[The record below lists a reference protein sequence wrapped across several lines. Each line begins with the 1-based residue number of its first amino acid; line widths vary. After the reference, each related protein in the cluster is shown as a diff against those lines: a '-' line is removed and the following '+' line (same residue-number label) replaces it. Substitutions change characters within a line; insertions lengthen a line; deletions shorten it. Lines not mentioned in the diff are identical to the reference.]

1 MQDLEVLDRQ
11 QDIVLKR
18 LYARRMLAGL
28 AVQIAVADGVF
39 VAYAWAG
46 RNWDVPPSAMQV
58 WLGATV
64 IEVVSVVLVITRY
77 LFPSSA
83 PESAAASSPESP
95 AS

>member
-1 MQDLEVLDRQ
+1 MGDLDVLDRQ

-18 LYARRMLAGL
+18 LYARRMLGGL
-28 AVQIAVADGVF
+28 AAQIAVADAVF

-46 RNWDVPPSAMQV
+46 KSWDVPPDAMQV

-64 IEVVSVVLVITRY
+64 VEVVSVVLVITRY

-83 PESAAASSPESP
+83 SEVRVSPELDS
-95 AS
+95 SGG